1 MEINTVILID
11 ENQEKKK
18 KIIEEL
24 NSKIV
29 FSYTKLESLISSFVE
44 NISKED
50 NKLLLQFLNT
60 FFKKLSDKE
69 ELFLIDVDKLSYE
82 NSKML
87 IQKNPNIFV
96 CYLENVQ
103 DGERLKTVNKY
114 EDIEE
119 IMTKAKFGDEINEN

>member
-44 NISKED
+44 Y
-50 NKLLLQFLNT
+50 
-60 FFKKLSDKE
+60 FKR
-69 ELFLIDVDKLSYE
+69 
-82 NSKML
+82 
-87 IQKNPNIFV
+87 
-96 CYLENVQ
+96 
-103 DGERLKTVNKY
+103 G
-114 EDIEE
+114 
-119 IMTKAKFGDEINEN
+119 